1 MVTPCFGKGLLSFT
15 EYGILYLLLPILDIF
30 SQSVILLKEI
40 IVGSVSL
47 NKRDKNKKQ
56 SFLEGAA
63 VLVIATAVVKVLGA
77 VFKIPLGNLIGEL
90 GMGYFQNA
98 YDLYLPVYSV
108 ALAGMP
114 IAVCRMVAS
123 YMAKEQYGDVRQLLS
138 VAKKVFWT
146 IGIVGTGALLIAAYP
161 YLRIIGA
168 DNDALIGIGM
178 IAPCI
183 LFCCL
188 MSTYRGYYEGL
199 CNMTPTAVSQVI
211 EALGKA
217 VIGLGLAFA
226 VNRMGYGA
234 AYQSA
239 AAILGITL
247 GTLFGAVYLRL
258 RFRFSGDGITP
269 AQLVRC
275 GPPQDTPKQAF
286 KALITI
292 AIPVIIGSLASQIAG
307 LVDVITV
314 QRRLA
319 DLVNADPLF
328 FKENFGGMWSDL
340 LQDPEV
346 TTEAQ
351 LLAKI
356 PTYLYG
362 CYKGFAFSI
371 YGLLPTITSVIGV
384 SALPIMT
391 TAYSAGN
398 RAESKQTMES
408 VLRITC
414 LLAMPAGFGISA
426 VSEGILNLLYPSKPI
441 GAAIASA
448 PLTILGF
455 AVVFSGLS
463 LPLTNL
469 LQAVGKERIPVINLS
484 IGALLKVGLNYW
496 LVGEQGINI
505 VGAAISTL
513 VCYGYICVADY
524 ICLVKTTNIHPNI
537 IKVFIKPL
545 IASAACGLSALAVY
559 RLTVPVVSGAVA
571 TVASIAVGALVYM
584 ILVLFLRIITKNDVL
599 MLPKGEKIAKVLEI
613 FHWIG

>member
-1 MVTPCFGKGLLSFT
+1 M
-15 EYGILYLLLPILDIF
+15 
-30 SQSVILLKEI
+30 
-40 IVGSVSL
+40 VGSVELSTK
-47 NKRDKNKKQ
+47 NKNKKQ

-63 VLVIATAVVKVLGA
+63 VLIVATAVVKVLGA

-138 VAKKVFWT
+138 VAKKVFWV
-146 IGIVGTGALLIAAYP
+146 IGIVGTSALLIAAYP
-161 YLRIIGA
+161 YLRIIEA
-168 DNDALIGIGM
+168 DNDALIGIAV

-217 VIGLGLAFA
+217 LIGLALAFA
-226 VNRMGYGA
+226 VSRLGYGA

-247 GTLFGAVYLRL
+247 GSLFGAVYLRL
-258 RFRFSGDGITP
+258 RFHFSGDGITP
-269 AQLVRC
+269 AMLVKC
-275 GPPQDTPKQAF
+275 GPPSDTRKQAF

-292 AIPVIIGSLASQIAG
+292 AIPVIFGSLASQIAG

-319 DLVNADPLF
+319 DLVHADPLF

-340 LQDPEV
+340 LKDPEI

-384 SALPIMT
+384 SALPVMT
-391 TAYSAGN
+391 TAYSAGD

-426 VSEGILNLLYPSKPI
+426 VSEGILNLLYPTKPI
-441 GAAIASA
+441 GAAISAA
-448 PLTILGF
+448 PLTVLGF

-496 LVGEQGINI
+496 LVGEQEINI

-524 ICLVKTTNIHPNI
+524 ICLVKATGIRPNVTL
-537 IKVFIKPL
+537 VFVKPL
-545 IASAACGLSALAVY
+545 LASGLCGIAAWAAYGLAGRA
-559 RLTVPVVSGAVA
+559 VSGNLA
-571 TVASIAVGALVYM
+571 TLISIAVAVVVYM
-584 ILVLFLRIITKNDVL
+584 ISVFLLKIITKNDVL
-599 MLPKGEKIAKVLEI
+599 MLPKGEKIAKVLEK

>member
-1 MVTPCFGKGLLSFT
+1 MKHIT
-15 EYGILYLLLPILDIF
+15 
-30 SQSVILLKEI
+30 
-40 IVGSVSL
+40 VGSVDV
-47 NKRDKNKKQ
+47 NKRDVNKKQ

-63 VLVIATAVVKVLGA
+63 VLVIATALVKVLGA

-123 YMAKEQYGDVRQLLS
+123 YMAKEQYGDVRQLFS
-138 VAKKVFWT
+138 VAKKVFWA
-146 IGIVGTGALLIAAYP
+146 IGIVGTAALLIAAYP
-161 YLRIIGA
+161 YLRIIEA
-168 DNDALIGIGM
+168 DNGALLGIGV

-211 EALGKA
+211 EAAGKA
-217 VIGLGLAFA
+217 VIGLALAFA
-226 VNRMGYGA
+226 VSRLGYGA

-247 GTLFGAVYLRL
+247 GSLFGAVYLRL

-269 AQLVRC
+269 AMLVKC
-275 GPPQDTPKQAF
+275 GPPQDTKKQAF

-307 LVDVITV
+307 LIDVITV

-319 DLVNADPLF
+319 DLVNADPEF
-328 FKENFGGMWSDL
+328 FRLNFNGMWLDL
-340 LQDPEV
+340 LKDPEI
-346 TTEAQ
+346 TTGAQ
-351 LLAKI
+351 LLSKI

-398 RAESKQTMES
+398 REESKQTMES

-414 LLAMPAGFGISA
+414 LLAMPAGFGITA
-426 VSEGILNLLYPSKPI
+426 ISEGILNLLYPTKPV
-441 GAAIASA
+441 GAAIAAA
-448 PLTILGF
+448 PLTVLGF

-496 LVGEQGINI
+496 LVGQQNVNL

-513 VCYGYICVADY
+513 ACYGFICVADY
-524 ICLVKTTNIHPNI
+524 ICLVRATGIHPNLTR
-537 IKVFIKPL
+537 VFVKPL
-545 IASAACGLSALAVY
+545 IASALCGGAAWATYGLGCRVTSGNLAT
-559 RLTVPVVSGAVA
+559 LI
-571 TVASIAVGALVYM
+571 SIAVAAVIYV
-584 ILVLFLRIITKNDVL
+584 IAVLLLKIITKSDVL
-599 MLPKGEKIAKVLEI
+599 MLPKGEKIAKVLEKL
-613 FHWIG
+613 HAIG